1 MNKNKGSQIGAIIC
15 FVVSVLMISCKKE
28 QQGTLENDQAPTPL
42 LLKIPPHFPRPIEMP
57 DNPLTVEGVHLGRQL
72 FYDPL
77 LSANMQV
84 SCASCHHQERAFADG
99 VALTAA
105 GVSGK
110 KLERHSPTLINLAWA
125 DQGFFWDGGAK
136 NLESQA
142 FGPLTHADEMGM
154 SLVTLANRLMA
165 SELYVN
171 LFQQAFNEKPSAQG
185 AAKALAQFQRTL
197 ISASSRYDS
206 YRSGQDMQALT
217 ASEQRGMHLVI
228 QKCGG
233 CHRGELFTDNAFHNN
248 GIDDDFTDD
257 SNEWIH
263 RGRYRISFNPGDL
276 GAFKTP
282 TLRNITRSAP
292 YMHDGRF
299 TSLDQVLQHYRS
311 GIKHSPVTDRLLYD
325 QNENPGIAMSDGEM
339 NDIKSFLE
347 ALTDEIF
354 LNETNFSNPHKNE
367 NRKK

>member
-1 MNKNKGSQIGAIIC
+1 MMIGKGLKVGVFTSI
-15 FVVSVLMISCKKE
+15 VLSLCTISCGKV
-28 QQGTLENDQAPTPL
+28 QVDTPLPDQTPTPL
-42 LLKIPPHFPRPIEMP
+42 MLKVPAHFPAPTKML
-57 DNPLTVEGVHLGRQL
+57 DNPLTVEGVNLGRHL

-110 KLERHSPTLINLAWA
+110 TLERHSPTLINLAWT
-125 DQGFFWDGGAK
+125 DQGFFWDGGAT

-154 SLVTLANRLMA
+154 SLVTLANRLIA
-165 SELYVN
+165 SEFYVN
-171 LFQQAFNEKPSAQG
+171 LFQQAFAEKPSAQG

-197 ISASSRYDS
+197 ISSNSRYDN
-206 YRSGQDMQALT
+206 YRSGQDLKALS
-217 ASEQRGMHLVI
+217 AGELRGMHLVK
-228 QKCGG
+228 QKCGT
-233 CHRGELFTDNAFHNN
+233 CHSGELFTDNAFHNN

-263 RGRYRISFNPGDL
+263 RGRYRISFNPIDL

-282 TLRNITRSAP
+282 TLRNVTRSAP

-299 TSLDQVLQHYRS
+299 KSLDQVLQHYRS

-325 QNENPGIAMSDGEM
+325 QNENPGIAMSDKEM
-339 NDIKSFLE
+339 TEIKSFLE
-347 ALTDEIF
+347 ALTDDIF
-354 LNETNFSNPHKNE
+354 LNETNFSNPN
-367 NRKK
+367 KK